1 LAAAKGK
8 DGNPLTN
15 GVNGHDDDAEDEKRW
30 IERAG
35 WKPRFGNGSTHDS
48 IEGESMLDHQ
58 TWVEGKLEDK
68 FYGGKSSST
77 QQLTRNNN

>member
-1 LAAAKGK
+1 LAAAKDK
-8 DGNPLTN
+8 DGQPLTN
-15 GVNGHDDDAEDEKRW
+15 GANGHDDDAEDEKRW

-48 IEGESMLDHQ
+48 IEGESVLDHQ

-68 FYGGKSSST
+68 FYGGKFFNTAIDS
-77 QQLTRNNN
+77 